1 MVSVVEKVTPQVSE
15 NEAQAVL
22 DTEKAHRNEEYW
34 AKIERALKN
43 AEAGNVYSFEMEDLE
58 AFAARK
64 IDKYQ
69 LLERAK

>member
-1 MVSVVEKVTPQVSE
+1 MLVMDRPVVENTDKARR
-15 NEAQAVL
+15 N
-22 DTEKAHRNEEYW
+22 TEYL
-34 AKIERALKN
+34 AKIDRAFKN

-69 LLERAK
+69 LMERAK

>member
-1 MVSVVEKVTPQVSE
+1 MREVVMLVADRIVE
-15 NEAQAVL
+15 NTDKARRNAEYLAKL
-22 DTEKAHRNEEYW
+22 DKSFSR
-34 AKIERALKN
+34 

-58 AFAARK
+58 AFAAGK

>member
-1 MVSVVEKVTPQVSE
+1 MLVVDKPVVENTDK
-15 NEAQAVL
+15 AQ
-22 DTEKAHRNEEYW
+22 RNAEYL
-34 AKIERALKN
+34 AKIARAFEN

>member
-1 MVSVVEKVTPQVSE
+1 MLVMDKVAE
-15 NEAQAVL
+15 NIDKARRNAEYLAKL
-22 DTEKAHRNEEYW
+22 DNSFKQ
-34 AKIERALKN
+34 

-64 IDKYQ
+64 IDKHQ